1 MAVRAGV
8 ESARRGVTMGVMA
21 AVPGASTT
29 DSAPGGAAGNS
40 RTARARSSAGRRL
53 ALSSPYERILLK
65 LRGST

>member
-1 MAVRAGV
+1 
-8 ESARRGVTMGVMA
+8 MGVMA